1 MMTGEDWKAGV
12 KKSFFVILSYIPLGL
27 AAGIALYEA
36 GFTPLFVLL
45 MSVLVYTGAGQFMA
59 ASMTAAG
66 AAAPSIIIMNLFLSL
81 RMSLM
86 TSSLAPNVNHR
97 STPFLLL
104 FGHTTVDESFGVNTY
119 AFDHEEDWTSDK
131 ALATNIIPH
140 LAWIISTYVGTVIG
154 SSVNIP
160 TTIVNYLLI
169 AMFISML
176 VDQLTSSTYV
186 LVAVVTMLLAVI
198 LDALLQNNISI
209 VLAAVLGSFVG
220 YLVDEYAN
228 QNETSDEAEERP

>member
-1 MMTGEDWKAGV
+1 MMTLEDWKAGAQ
-12 KKSFFVILSYIPLGL
+12 KSFFVILSYIPLGL

-36 GFTPLFVLL
+36 GFTPFFVLL
-45 MSVLVYTGAGQFMA
+45 MSLLVYTGAGQFMA

-86 TSSLAPNVNHR
+86 TSSLAPRVNHR
-97 STPFLLL
+97 SAPFLTL

-119 AFDHEEDWTSDK
+119 AFANDEDWTSNK

-140 LAWIISTYVGTVIG
+140 LVWILSTYAGTVIG

-186 LVAVVTMLLAVI
+186 LVAVATMILAVI

-209 VLAAVLGSFVG
+209 VIAAVLGSFIG
-220 YLVDEYAN
+220 YLVDEYAS
-228 QNETSDEAEERP
+228 QGKAPDEVEERL